1 MKRIILILLTAFSA
15 IYACAATPQEKP
27 TVQEIFVPVDHAKLF
42 CRVMGKGD
50 PLIVIHGGPG
60 LSQEYLLPQLQKL
73 SEHHLVIFYDQRGSG
88 ESLGTIDP
96 EFIQMSTFVEDID
109 AIRKEFKLNKISI
122 LGHSFGGFL
131 AMHYAIAHPEAV
143 DKLILLNSSPAT
155 SDDYALLMDE
165 WSRRMAPHMD
175 EVKKIQASEAF
186 KEGDPQT
193 MANYLR
199 LMYRTYCF
207 DSRKAEELNL
217 KMSRKS
223 NVDGAKTFALLNE
236 NFLMKPYDLKSALQ
250 KLKCKT
256 LIIHGDSDLIPLET
270 AKNTHKMIPNSKLVV
285 LKDCGHFSYVEKPQ
299 EFFDHLQTFFK
310 EEGQR

>member
-1 MKRIILILLTAFSA
+1 MKKIILILLAAFST
-15 IYACAATPQEKP
+15 IYACAATAS
-27 TVQEIFVPVDHAKLF
+27 VQETFVPVDHAKLF

-96 EFIQMSTFVEDID
+96 EFIQMSTFVEDIE
-109 AIRKEFKLNKISI
+109 ALRKEFKLKKVSI

-131 AMHYAIAHPEAV
+131 AMHYAIAHPESV
-143 DKLILLNSSPAT
+143 NKLILVNSTPAS
-155 SDDYALLMDE
+155 SDDFAVFLKE
-165 WSRRMAPHMD
+165 WFRRMGPLTA
-175 EVKKIQASEAF
+175 EIKQIQDSEAF
-186 KEGDPQT
+186 KEGDSAT
-193 MANYLR
+193 VANYYR
-199 LMYRTYCF
+199 LMFRTYCF
-207 DSRKAEELNL
+207 DSQKAEELNL
-217 KMSRKS
+217 KMSRKA
-223 NVDGAKTFALLNE
+223 NVDGPKTYALLRE
-236 NFLMKPYDLKSALQ
+236 NFLSKPYDLKNDLQ

-256 LIIHGDSDLIPLET
+256 LIIHGDNDPIPLNT

-299 EFFDHLQTFFK
+299 EFFEHLQAFFK
-310 EEGQR
+310 EEGKR